1 MLWIVVGVVA
11 LVAVGAVVG
20 YNRLVASRN
29 DVRNLWRQIDVQLKR
44 RYDLIPNL
52 VQAVKG
58 VMSFEQET
66 LEKVVQARNR
76 AAAASGPAD
85 KAAAEGDL
93 GQALLGLYAVVE
105 RYPELKS
112 NENVRQLQGELTGTE
127 NAIAGVR
134 SAYNNAVRDYNNLR
148 EIVPTNFIAGFF
160 RFETAD
166 YFEAAEEDR
175 KVPQVALR

>member
-1 MLWIVVGVVA
+1 MLWVLVG
-11 LVAVGAVVG
+11 LVAVAAIGTILG
-20 YNRLVASRN
+20 YNRLVMLRN

-76 AAAASGPAD
+76 AAASSAPAD
-85 KAAAEGDL
+85 KAQADAEL
-93 GQALLGLYAVVE
+93 SKALLGLYAVVE
-105 RYPELKS
+105 RYPEIKS
-112 NENVRQLQGELTGTE
+112 HENVRQLQGELTTTE
-127 NAIAGVR
+127 NAVASVR
-134 SAYNNAVRDYNNLR
+134 AAYNNAVRDYNNTC

-160 RFETAD
+160 RFEKAE

-175 KVPQVALR
+175 KVPQVSLR